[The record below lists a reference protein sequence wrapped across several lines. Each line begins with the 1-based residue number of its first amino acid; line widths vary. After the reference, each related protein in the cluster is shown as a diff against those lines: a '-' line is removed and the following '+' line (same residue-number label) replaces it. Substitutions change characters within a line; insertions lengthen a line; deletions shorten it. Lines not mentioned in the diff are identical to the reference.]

1 MFEKRATALGRGL
14 VKSLSSIVIEKQG
27 VPAEQIWNTIED
39 FGIEQ
44 GALQKLKPT
53 QKELFE
59 VYSAIKAYR
68 LSVKY
73 LQTLKTRID

>member
-1 MFEKRATALGRGL
+1 MFEKRATTLGRG
-14 VKSLSSIVIEKQG
+14 VGKSLSSIVIEKQG
-27 VPAEQIWNTIED
+27 VPSEQIWNTIED

-44 GALQKLKPT
+44 RSLQKLQPT

-73 LQTLKTRID
+73 LQTLKTRIE